1 MIFKEIRYLIYS
13 PLHLI
18 IDNDDISDVDIHDP
32 AIDIYDYYE
41 VIGITAWAF
50 SEDEGAVVVSLKNTA
65 NKHFENYLEN
75 STYNDDFICEQA
87 RGK

>member
-13 PLHLI
+13 SLQLIVDDRHLY
-18 IDNDDISDVDIHDP
+18 DVDTRDQ
-32 AIDIYDYYE
+32 AIDIYNDYE
-41 VIGITAWAF
+41 VTSIR
-50 SEDEGAVVVSLKNTA
+50 SEYYDHEEYVVISLKNTA